1 MNFINKYKSA
11 NFNFRKKGHKIKYI
25 ILHYTAIKS
34 DYEAIQHLIDKQN
47 KVSSHFLIN
56 KKGKIFSLVDLRKRA
71 WHAGQSFWKGDK
83 DINSNSIGIELDNTG
98 HYINFE
104 KYTKNQIDSLV
115 KLLSFLKKKYDI
127 SNLNFLGHSDIS
139 PYRKNDPGE
148 KFPWKKLSKY
158 NLGFFPIKLTE
169 REYVKVKKKLN
180 LNLNLNKNKSL
191 NQSVLYMLSNIGY
204 DISHIEKNNRKNF
217 FLLIRAYQMHFR
229 QKLVNGKLDKET
241 LKLIVSH
248 FNQTL
253 TI

>member
-1 MNFINKYKSA
+1 MKFINKYKSV
-11 NFNFRKKGHKIKYI
+11 NFNLRKKGHKIKYI

-34 DYEAIQHLIDKQN
+34 DYEAIQHLIYKQN

-56 KKGKIFSLVDLRKRA
+56 KKGKIFSLVDLKKRA

-104 KYTKNQIDSLV
+104 RYTKNQIDSLI

-127 SNLNFLGHSDIS
+127 DNLNFLGHSDIS

-148 KFPWKKLSKY
+148 KFPWKKLSKH

-169 REYVKVKKKLN
+169 REYIKVKRKFN
-180 LNLNLNKNKSL
+180 LINNKSL
-191 NQSVLYMLSNIGY
+191 KQSVLYMLANIGY
-204 DISHIEKNNRKNF
+204 DISQIGKNNRKNF

-241 LKLIVSH
+241 LKMIISH

>member
-1 MNFINKYKSA
+1 MKFINKYKSV
-11 NFNFRKKGHKIKYI
+11 NFNLRKKGHKIKYI

-34 DYEAIQHLIDKQN
+34 DYMAIKHLIDKKN

-56 KKGKIFSLVDLRKRA
+56 KKGKIFSLVDLKKRA

-83 DINSNSIGIELDNTG
+83 DINSSSIGIELDNTG

-104 KYTKNQIDSLV
+104 RYTKNQIDSLI
-115 KLLSFLKKKYDI
+115 KLLNFLKKKYKIDNI
-127 SNLNFLGHSDIS
+127 NFLGHSDIS

-158 NLGFFPIKLTE
+158 NLGFFPNKLTE
-169 REYVKVKKKLN
+169 REYLKVKKKLN
-180 LNLNLNKNKSL
+180 LNKNNSL

-204 DISHIEKNNRKNF
+204 DISQIGKNNRKNF

-229 QKLVNGKLDKET
+229 QKVVNGKLDKET
-241 LKLIVSH
+241 LKMIVSH

>member
-1 MNFINKYKSA
+1 MKFINKYKSV
-11 NFNFRKKGHKIKYI
+11 NFNVRKKGHKIKYI

-34 DYEAIQHLIDKQN
+34 DYKAIQHLIYKKN
-47 KVSSHFLIN
+47 KVSSHFLVN
-56 KKGKIFSLVDLRKRA
+56 KKGKIFSLVDLKKRA
-71 WHAGQSFWKGDK
+71 WHAGQSFWKGDR
-83 DINSNSIGIELDNTG
+83 DINSSSIGIELDNTG

-104 KYTKNQIDSLV
+104 RYTKNQIDSLI

-127 SNLNFLGHSDIS
+127 DNLNFLGHSDIS

-148 KFPWKKLSKY
+148 KFPWKKLSKH
-158 NLGFFPIKLTE
+158 NLGFFPNKLTE
-169 REYVKVKKKLN
+169 REYLKVKKKLN
-180 LNLNLNKNKSL
+180 LSNNKSL

-204 DISHIEKNNRKNF
+204 DISQIGKNNRKNF

-229 QKLVNGKLDKET
+229 QALVNGKLDKET
-241 LKLIVSH
+241 LKMIVSH

>member
-1 MNFINKYKSA
+1 MKFINKYKSV
-11 NFNFRKKGHKIKYI
+11 NFNLRKKGHKIKYI

-34 DYEAIQHLIDKQN
+34 DYKAIQHLIDKKN

-56 KKGKIFSLVDLRKRA
+56 KKGKIFSLVDLKKRA

-104 KYTKNQIDSLV
+104 KYTKIQIDSLI
-115 KLLSFLKKKYDI
+115 KLLHFLKKKYDI
-127 SNLNFLGHSDIS
+127 DDLNFLGHSDIS

-148 KFPWKKLSKY
+148 KFPWKKLFKH
-158 NLGFFPIKLTE
+158 NLGYFPTKLSEKEYIKI
-169 REYVKVKKKLN
+169 KKKLN
-180 LNLNLNKNKSL
+180 LKKNKSL

-204 DISHIEKNNRKNF
+204 DISQNEKSNKKNF

-241 LKLIVSH
+241 LKMIISH

>member
-1 MNFINKYKSA
+1 MKFINKYKSV
-11 NFNFRKKGHKIKYI
+11 NFNLRKKGHKIKYI

-34 DYEAIQHLIDKQN
+34 DYEAIQHLMYKKN

-56 KKGKIFSLVDLRKRA
+56 KKGKIFSLVDLKKRA
-71 WHAGQSFWKGDK
+71 WHAGQSFWKGEK

-104 KYTKNQIDSLV
+104 RYTKNQINSLI
-115 KLLSFLKKKYDI
+115 KLLNFLKKKYDI
-127 SNLNFLGHSDIS
+127 DNLHFLGHSDIS

-148 KFPWKKLSKY
+148 KFPWKKLSKH
-158 NLGFFPIKLTE
+158 NLGFLPIKLTE

-180 LNLNLNKNKSL
+180 LNKNQSLNKN
-191 NQSVLYMLSNIGY
+191 VLYMLSNIGY
-204 DISHIEKNNRKNF
+204 DISQIGKNNRKNF

-229 QKLVNGKLDKET
+229 QKLVSGKLDKET
-241 LKLIVSH
+241 LKMIVSH

>member
-1 MNFINKYKSA
+1 MKFINKYKSV
-11 NFNFRKKGHKIKYI
+11 NFNLRKKGHKIKYI

-34 DYEAIQHLIDKQN
+34 DYKAIQHLTDKNN

-56 KKGKIFSLVDLRKRA
+56 KKGKIFNLVNLKKRA
-71 WHAGQSFWKGDK
+71 WHAGQSSWKGDM

-104 KYTKNQIDSLV
+104 RYTKKQIDSLI
-115 KLLSFLKKKYDI
+115 KLLNFLKKKYKI
-127 SNLNFLGHSDIS
+127 GNINFLGHSDIS

-148 KFPWKKLSKY
+148 KFPWKKLSKH
-158 NLGFFPIKLTE
+158 NLGFFPKKLTE
-169 REYVKVKKKLN
+169 REYLQVKKKLN
-180 LNLNLNKNKSL
+180 LSKNNSL

-204 DISHIEKNNRKNF
+204 DISQIGKNNRKNF

-229 QKLVNGKLDKET
+229 PKVVNGKLDKET
-241 LKLIVSH
+241 LKMIVSH

>member
-1 MNFINKYKSA
+1 MKFINKYKSV
-11 NFNFRKKGHKIKYI
+11 NFNLRKNGDKIKYI

-34 DYEAIQHLIDKQN
+34 DYEAIQHLIYKKN

-56 KKGKIFSLVDLRKRA
+56 KKGKIFNLVDLKKRA

-104 KYTKNQIDSLV
+104 RYTKNQIDSLI
-115 KLLSFLKKKYDI
+115 KLLNFLKKKYDI
-127 SNLNFLGHSDIS
+127 DNLNFLGHSDIS

-148 KFPWKKLSKY
+148 KFPWKKLSKH
-158 NLGFFPIKLTE
+158 NLGFLPTKLTE
-169 REYVKVKKKLN
+169 REYIKVKKK
-180 LNLNLNKNKSL
+180 LNLNKNKSL
-191 NQSVLYMLSNIGY
+191 NQKVLYMLSNIGY
-204 DISHIEKNNRKNF
+204 DTSKIGKNHKNNF

-229 QKLVNGKLDKET
+229 QKLVNGKLDEET
-241 LKLIVSH
+241 LKMIVSH

>member
-1 MNFINKYKSA
+1 MKFINKYKSD
-11 NFNFRKKGHKIKYI
+11 NFNLRKKGHKIKYI
-25 ILHYTAIKS
+25 VLHYTAIES
-34 DYEAIQHLIDKQN
+34 DYRAIQHLIDKKN

-56 KKGKIFSLVDLRKRA
+56 KKGKIFSLVDLKKRA
-71 WHAGQSFWKGDK
+71 WHAGQSFWKGDR

-104 KYTKNQIDSLV
+104 RYTKNQIDSLI
-115 KLLSFLKKKYDI
+115 KLLNFLKKKYDI
-127 SNLNFLGHSDIS
+127 NNLNFLGHSDIS

-148 KFPWKKLSKY
+148 KFPWKKLSKL
-158 NLGFFPIKLTE
+158 NLGFFPNKLTE
-169 REYVKVKKKLN
+169 IEYIKVKKKLN
-180 LNLNLNKNKSL
+180 LKKNKSL
-191 NQSVLYMLSNIGY
+191 NKDVLFMLSNIGY
-204 DISHIEKNNRKNF
+204 DISQIKKNNKKF

-241 LKLIVSH
+241 LKMIVSH